1 MAQRA
6 LEAEQFPKPKPL
18 EESESSLTSDL
29 EFVLPDDI
37 PKDAERIPAEELED

>member
-1 MAQRA
+1 MYTR
-6 LEAEQFPKPKPL
+6 LVSEQIRPL

-37 PKDAERIPAEELED
+37 PEDAERIPLEDPERQAED